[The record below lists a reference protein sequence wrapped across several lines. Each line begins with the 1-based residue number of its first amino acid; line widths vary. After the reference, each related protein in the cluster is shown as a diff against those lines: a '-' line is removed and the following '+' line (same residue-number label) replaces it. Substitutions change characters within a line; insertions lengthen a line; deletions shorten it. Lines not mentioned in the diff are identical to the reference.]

1 MTAATKTDFIE
12 WCLRTSHMP
21 PVSKNLEKFLNPDFN
36 CDDEVDLEMLC
47 CSVAEDF
54 GKKAELARALIRPV
68 TGKMKQG
75 TLELHLLGVLKSDSA
90 VRDVLTV
97 GHLAKFLSRLD
108 IFFRTSDYRIIGMPN
123 RLFDR
128 RSQEERTKYFEHGA
142 SLELE
147 GDAFESPEAQAMLNR
162 ESEVF
167 DKYPDW

>member
-1 MTAATKTDFIE
+1 
-12 WCLRTSHMP
+12 MP
-21 PVSKNLEKFLNPDFN
+21 PVSKNLQKLLNPHLN
-36 CDDEVDLEMLC
+36 CDDEVDLETLC
-47 CSVAEDF
+47 YGVAEDF
-54 GKKAELARALIRPV
+54 GAEAELAHALIRPV
-68 TGKMKQG
+68 AGKMKQG

-108 IFFRTSDYRIIGMPN
+108 IFRRTSDYRIVGMPN

-128 RSQEERTKYFEHGA
+128 RSQEERAKYFERGA

-147 GDAFESPEAQAMLNR
+147 GDAFESPETQAMLNR

-167 DKYPDW
+167 DKYSNR